1 MDANFWNERW
11 EQGQIAFHEGRPNGF
26 LSRHASRWSGSRRVL
41 VPLCGKTEDL
51 AHLASLG
58 HDVVGVELSEIAGRA
73 FFSEHALEPTETRT
87 GPFLDLR
94 ANGVRILVGDF
105 FRATAEI
112 LNAPNALY
120 DRAAVIA
127 LPEELRIRYVAHLKE
142 ILPSDFTGLL
152 VTDEYD
158 QSAMSGPP
166 FSVVKT
172 EVERLWSGV
181 AVEEIDHGVADFPKL
196 RAAGISG
203 NERCYW
209 LGR

>member
-1 MDANFWNERW
+1 MDANFWKERW
-11 EQGQIAFHEGRPNGF
+11 EQGQTAFHEGRPNTF
-26 LSRHASRWSGSRRVL
+26 LSRHAARWKGARRVL

-51 AHLASLG
+51 AYLASLG
-58 HDVVGVELSEIAGRA
+58 HDVVGVELSELAGRA
-73 FFSEHALEPTETRT
+73 FFREHDLKATETRS

-105 FRATAEI
+105 FETSTEI
-112 LNAPNALY
+112 LGAPDALY
-120 DRAAVIA
+120 DRAALIA
-127 LPEELRIRYVAHLKE
+127 LPEEMRVRYVAHLKQ
-142 ILPSDFTGLL
+142 ILPGNFSGLL

-166 FSVVKT
+166 FSVVKSH
-172 EVERLWSGV
+172 VEELWSGV

-203 NERCYW
+203 AERCYW
-209 LGR
+209 LG